1 MVENGDNVHC
11 KLLHNLK
18 WSAPDDLLP
27 ALTDVKH
34 QCIKHMF
41 VLPCGY
47 LIYLLL
53 FIQYTPDPLSW
64 FQYRLI
70 IALYTTTDFRMRCSG
85 TFQVHRN
92 YPLKFTFL
100 IVNENDTNVGKLI
113 SNIFI
118 RQNNNGLSRI
128 ARHRKLRQGDCAYHR
143 QNTQTIR
150 AS

>member
-1 MVENGDNVHC
+1 
-11 KLLHNLK
+11 
-18 WSAPDDLLP
+18 
-27 ALTDVKH
+27 
-34 QCIKHMF
+34 MF

-53 FIQYTPDPLSW
+53 FIQYTPDPLSR

-143 QNTQTIR
+143 QNTQTIL
-150 AS
+150 ASQSLKITPINSCITNDVMSSHWGRKVH